1 MSSEDFYRD
10 LETATK
16 IVCVSRKYDLTL
28 NQMFTLASLYRGC
41 SDYGELQQK
50 SGLALPQ
57 FSRDVIGP
65 LRGRKCVTPRRSGKP
80 LSMTKKGRNLFE
92 KVMREE
98 GY

>member
-16 IVCVSRKYDLTL
+16 IVGVSKKYDLTL
-28 NQMFTLASLYRGC
+28 NQIFALANLYRGC
-41 SDYGELQQK
+41 GDYRELQQK
-50 SGLALPQ
+50 SGMTLPQ
-57 FSRDVIGP
+57 FSRDVITP

-80 LSMTKKGRNLFE
+80 LLMTKKGINLFE
-92 KVMREE
+92 KVMWEE